1 MTEKETYSEI
11 TFLKAEIKRL
21 RKSISKLTPSL
32 EVLLSRY
39 GFKVYKKESSE
50 DLLLPAQKYINKFYE
65 MLKKYSFRLF
75 LRDVIKH
82 QKSFVVED
90 VTRYATKD
98 VTRGYVDF
106 LIKTKLIEHV
116 STQHDIYRLIKRPI
130 KSFGETLEWF
140 MASLMKKEFEAEAV
154 WGVKFKRPN
163 VGGDYDLIA
172 KIDSSI
178 LYMEIKSS
186 PPKQIYDREITAFLD
201 RVIDLSPQVSVFFL
215 DTELRMKDKI
225 VSMFDAELKR
235 RYKKSVPVERIERE
249 LFHINKKVFI
259 INSKDSIEANI
270 RTVLNFSLFRRGKI
284 L

>member
-1 MTEKETYSEI
+1 MAEKDEI
-11 TFLKAEIKRL
+11 ISLKAEIKRL

-32 EVLLSRY
+32 DVLLSRC
-39 GFKVYKKESSE
+39 GFRVYKKEPSE
-50 DLLLPAQKYINKFYE
+50 DILLPAKKYINKFYE

-90 VTRYATKD
+90 VTWYATKD
-98 VTRGYVDF
+98 VTRGYIDF
-106 LIKTKLIEHV
+106 LIKTKLIERV
-116 STQHDIYRLIKRPI
+116 STQHDTYRLIKRPI

-140 MASLMKKEFEAEAV
+140 IARLMQMEFGAESI
-154 WGVKFKRPN
+154 WGVKFKRPE
-163 VGGDYDLIA
+163 VGGDYDLIT

-201 RVIDLSPQVSVFFL
+201 RVIDLSPQVSMFFL

-225 VSMFDAELKR
+225 VPMFEAELKR
-235 RYKKSVPVERIERE
+235 RYKKPVPVERIERE

-259 INSKDSIEANI
+259 INSKGSIEANI